1 MKALNVKYVASL
13 WISCTLLCV
22 CHFEGNIF
30 ATFCLWINDHTE
42 ICQMCSYI
50 FLWGKKKKAWLQKGF
65 GLLCFLTHKHTHRCR
80 RCRDVICTDM
90 FEWSSDRVSEAGN
103 VFNVT
108 PTHLHQKQTSWRQHL
123 FRQAHTERKK
133 RLPYSA
139 KVLIFWY
146 QIFIKNRMEAI

>member
-1 MKALNVKYVASL
+1 MLLHCGFHALYFVYVILRETSLQLFVSGLMITQKFVKCAL
-13 WISCTLLCV
+13 
-22 CHFEGNIF
+22 IF
-30 ATFCLWINDHTE
+30 SSGE
-42 ICQMCSYI
+42 
-50 FLWGKKKKAWLQKGF
+50 KKKAWLQKGF

-108 PTHLHQKQTSWRQHL
+108 PTHLHQKQTSRRQHL